1 MDGLLARFVERNEQ
15 FEMQARTWASNESV
29 MTFGAGGVWGNV
41 AKRCTE
47 QGFDD
52 LIDVDY

>member
-1 MDGLLARFVERNEQ
+1 MLAEMGELNEQ
-15 FEMQARTWASNESV
+15 FEMQARTWTSNESV
-29 MTFGAGGVWGNV
+29 MTFGAGGVWGDV

-47 QGFDD
+47 GGFDD

>member
-1 MDGLLARFVERNEQ
+1 MARFVERNEQ